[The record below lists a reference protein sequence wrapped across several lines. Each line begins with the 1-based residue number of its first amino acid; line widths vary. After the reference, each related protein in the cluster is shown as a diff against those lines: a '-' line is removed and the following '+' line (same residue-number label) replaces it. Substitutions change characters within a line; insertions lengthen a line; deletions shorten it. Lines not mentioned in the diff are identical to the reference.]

1 MPGNSS
7 IYSPGLQE
15 IQSPNIICHSQATS
29 VKTSRSKTEIH
40 IFNCVRLE
48 ELISYYRFKETDEWK
63 SKNGKADFSIEFS
76 TMRFLTVSRADQSR
90 SADGRSGAQRRQCL
104 VRKAE
109 YNPAE
114 VRSADFRNAK
124 YSGVASPYAYG
135 GSHFNYS
142 VFPATS
148 FSDHLR
154 CPYAIHSLQ
163 GRDKLRLA
171 ST

>member
-114 VRSADFRNAK
+114 VRKCRFSQCQIFRRGK
-124 YSGVASPYAYG
+124 PLSLWRS
-135 GSHFNYS
+135 
-142 VFPATS
+142 S
-148 FSDHLR
+148 F
-154 CPYAIHSLQ
+154 
-163 GRDKLRLA
+163 
-171 ST
+171 

>member
-1 MPGNSS
+1 
-7 IYSPGLQE
+7 
-15 IQSPNIICHSQATS
+15 
-29 VKTSRSKTEIH
+29 
-40 IFNCVRLE
+40 LE

-76 TMRFLTVSRADQSR
+76 TMRFLTDFRRQIDR
-90 SADGRSGAQRRQCL
+90 GSADGRSGAQRRQCL
-104 VRKAE
+104 VRKGK

-124 YSGVASPYAYG
+124 YSDVASPCPYG
-135 GSHFNYS
+135 GSHFNYG
-142 VFPATS
+142 VFSATS

-154 CPYAIHSLQ
+154 CPYAIYSLQ

-171 ST
+171 SQKLT